1 MIFTVET
8 SIDYLFAAVNNFLIF
23 YSLFILRRTWRL
35 AKKMVCGIPPPPPPP
50 PRGGEGGVAIYKQ
63 GAALYYYKVGG
74 CVNQIDTS
82 LSIYYKHPYLQY
94 FHKLATSQDQSH
106 FVLYKDN
113 WYPI

>member
-1 MIFTVET
+1 MGT
-8 SIDYLFAAVNNFLIF
+8 APP
-23 YSLFILRRTWRL
+23 
-35 AKKMVCGIPPPPPPP
+35 PPPPPPP
-50 PRGGEGGVAIYKQ
+50 PRGGGGGGPPPPPPQRGGGGGVAIYKQ
-63 GAALYYYKVGG
+63 GAVLYYYKVGG

-82 LSIYYKHPYLQY
+82 LSIYYKRPYLQY